1 LALQPLLIAVIGLI
15 LICSNGYAATERVVE
30 FEYDGAGNIVRII
43 TREQSDPP
51 VISPLNPSFINQ
63 GQSRTITVNG
73 SNLLGVEVSTDAP
86 GLSIVAVDADESGIS
101 FQLTADSQAAIGN
114 AIIRFTNGI
123 GEVEQSIFVA
133 EAGPVISTSPN
144 PMTIGLSPPTNTVTL
159 NFSEPRPENE
169 TYTLTTSN
177 NSVADTVASS
187 FTILAGQSQVDIA
200 LDGVAFGSTN
210 LNIELTAKFFAY
222 SFPVFVGKSYAEL
235 AAEFPDM
242 LQRNLF
248 AASVGVVLQDGT
260 QFAPGTV
267 SQVVGVVL
275 QDGTHF
281 VPGTVSQVVGVEVG
295 RLSGITL
302 DPVGVFY
309 GDGLVGS
316 LTARPVGVNV
326 SDAVDLVY
334 SPIVGAVYGTLFD
347 ALQPTMVATDSTVD
361 STVDLTVTGL
371 NLNEVIDFTFTPDAD
386 ITLEGFTV
394 NPEGTQLTLTLTIDS
409 LATLGQRTVSV
420 QDGSGAVPTL
430 SGQPLVIE
438 LQ

>member
-267 SQVVGVVL
+267 SQVVGV
-275 QDGTHF
+275 
-281 VPGTVSQVVGVEVG
+281 EVG

-334 SPIVGAVYGTLFD
+334 SPIVGAVYGTLID
-347 ALQPTMVATDSTVD
+347 ALQPTMVAIDSTVD

-420 QDGSGAVPTL
+420 QDGSGAVPTR

>member
-133 EAGPVISTSPN
+133 EAGPVISNSPN

-200 LDGVAFGSTN
+200 LDGVEFGSTN

-248 AASVGVVLQDGT
+248 ATSVGVVLQDGA
-260 QFAPGTV
+260 QFA
-267 SQVVGVVL
+267 
-275 QDGTHF
+275 
-281 VPGTVSQVVGVEVG
+281 PGTVSQVVGVEVG

-334 SPIVGAVYGTLFD
+334 SPIVGAVYGTLID
-347 ALQPTMVATDSTVD
+347 ALQPTMVAIDSTVD

-409 LATLGQRTVSV
+409 LAALGQRTVSV
-420 QDGSGAVPTL
+420 QDGSGAVPTR

>member
-1 LALQPLLIAVIGLI
+1 LIVVFGLM
-15 LICSNGYAATERVVE
+15 LFCANGNAATERVVDY
-30 FEYDGAGNIVRII
+30 EYDGAGNIVRII
-43 TREQSDPP
+43 TQEQSVPP

-63 GQSRTITVNG
+63 GQSRRITVTG

-101 FQLTADSQAAIGN
+101 FQLTAASQAAIGN
-114 AIIRFTNGI
+114 AIIRFTTGI
-123 GEVEQSIFVA
+123 GEVQQSIFVA

-144 PMTIGLSPPTNTVTL
+144 PITIALSPPSNTVTL

-177 NSVADTVASS
+177 NGVAVTAVGS

-200 LDGVAFGSTN
+200 LDGVEFGSTN
-210 LNIELTAKFFAY
+210 LNIEITAKFFAY

-267 SQVVGVVL
+267 SQVVGV
-275 QDGTHF
+275 
-281 VPGTVSQVVGVEVG
+281 EVG

-309 GDGLVGS
+309 GDGLAGR
-316 LTARPVGVNV
+316 LAARPVGVNV

-334 SPIVGAVYGTLFD
+334 SPIVGAIYGPLID
-347 ALQPTMVATDSTVD
+347 SIQPTMVAVG

-371 NLNEVIDFTFTPDAD
+371 NLNDVID
-386 ITLEGFTV
+386 ITLTPDTDITLDAFTV
-394 NPEGTQLTLTLTIDS
+394 NPEGTQLTLTLTIDPLAALGERVIS
-409 LATLGQRTVSV
+409 LEDSIGVLPMVS
-420 QDGSGAVPTL
+420 GN
-430 SGQPLVIE
+430 PLTIDI
-438 LQ
+438 Q

>member
-1 LALQPLLIAVIGLI
+1 VQ
-15 LICSNGYAATERVVE
+15 
-30 FEYDGAGNIVRII
+30 
-43 TREQSDPP
+43 
-51 VISPLNPSFINQ
+51 
-63 GQSRTITVNG
+63 
-73 SNLLGVEVSTDAP
+73 
-86 GLSIVAVDADESGIS
+86 
-101 FQLTADSQAAIGN
+101 
-114 AIIRFTNGI
+114 
-123 GEVEQSIFVA
+123 QSIFVA
-133 EAGPVISTSPN
+133 EVGPVISTSPN
-144 PMTIGLSPPTNTVTL
+144 PITIALSPPTNTVTL

-267 SQVVGVVL
+267 SQVVGV
-275 QDGTHF
+275 
-281 VPGTVSQVVGVEVG
+281 EVG

-309 GDGLVGS
+309 GDGLAGS

-334 SPIVGAVYGTLFD
+334 SPIVGAVYGTLID
-347 ALQPTMVATDSTVD
+347 ALQPTMVAIDSTVD

-409 LATLGQRTVSV
+409 LAALGQRTVSV
-420 QDGSGAVPTL
+420 QDGSGAVPTR

>member
-1 LALQPLLIAVIGLI
+1 M

-43 TREQSDPP
+43 TREQSDLP

-63 GQSRTITVNG
+63 GQSRRITVTG

-86 GLSIVAVDADESGIS
+86 GLSIFAIDADESGIS

-114 AIIRFTNGI
+114 AIIRFTTGI
-123 GEVEQSIFVA
+123 GEVEQLIFVA

-144 PMTIGLSPPTNTVTL
+144 PITIGLSPPTNTVTL
-159 NFSEPRPENE
+159 NFSVPRPEDE

-177 NSVADTVASS
+177 NGVADTVAGS

-222 SFPVFVGKSYAEL
+222 SFPVFVGKSYDEL

-267 SQVVGVVL
+267 SQVVGV
-275 QDGTHF
+275 
-281 VPGTVSQVVGVEVG
+281 EVG

-302 DPVGVFY
+302 DPVGIFY
-309 GDGLVGS
+309 GDGLAGS

-334 SPIVGAVYGTLFD
+334 SPIVGAVYGTLID
-347 ALQPTMVATDSTVD
+347 ALQPTMVAID

-394 NPEGTQLTLTLTIDS
+394 NLEGTQLTLTLTIDS
-409 LATLGQRTVSV
+409 LAALGQRTVSV
-420 QDGSGAVPTL
+420 QDGSGAVPTR

>member
-43 TREQSDPP
+43 TREQSDLP

-267 SQVVGVVL
+267 SQVVGV
-275 QDGTHF
+275 
-281 VPGTVSQVVGVEVG
+281 EVG

-309 GDGLVGS
+309 GDGLAGS

-334 SPIVGAVYGTLFD
+334 SPIVGAVYGTLID
-347 ALQPTMVATDSTVD
+347 ALQPTMVAID

-409 LATLGQRTVSV
+409 LAALGQRTVSM
-420 QDGSGAVPTL
+420 QDGSGAVPTR

>member
-1 LALQPLLIAVIGLI
+1 M

-43 TREQSDPP
+43 TREQSDLP

-63 GQSRTITVNG
+63 GQSRRITVTG

-86 GLSIVAVDADESGIS
+86 GLSIFAIDADESGIN

-114 AIIRFTNGI
+114 AIIRFTTGI
-123 GEVEQSIFVA
+123 GEVEQLIFVA

-144 PMTIGLSPPTNTVTL
+144 PITIGLSPPTNTVTL
-159 NFSEPRPENE
+159 NFSVPRPEDE

-177 NSVADTVASS
+177 NGVADTVAGS

-222 SFPVFVGKSYAEL
+222 SFPVFVGKSYDEL

-267 SQVVGVVL
+267 SQVVGV
-275 QDGTHF
+275 
-281 VPGTVSQVVGVEVG
+281 EVG

-302 DPVGVFY
+302 DPVGIFY
-309 GDGLVGS
+309 GDGLAGS

-334 SPIVGAVYGTLFD
+334 SPIVGAVYGTLID
-347 ALQPTMVATDSTVD
+347 ALQPTMVAID

-394 NPEGTQLTLTLTIDS
+394 NLEGTQLTLTLTIDS
-409 LATLGQRTVSV
+409 LAALGQRTVSV
-420 QDGSGAVPTL
+420 QDGSGAVPTR